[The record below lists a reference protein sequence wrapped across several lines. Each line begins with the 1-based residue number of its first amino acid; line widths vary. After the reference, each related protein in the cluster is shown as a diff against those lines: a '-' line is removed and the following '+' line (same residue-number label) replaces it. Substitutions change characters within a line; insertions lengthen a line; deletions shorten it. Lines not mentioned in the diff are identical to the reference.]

1 MRRQDKLK
9 VIMEANQRLEEK
21 FLNEKAIGFKTAG
34 DNRDKDTGSEKTK
47 LGFNPSKDLE
57 DKIIS
62 LMIKLKAMSEKGE
75 SGEKDTA
82 MRKLNDLAKKYGI
95 NTSNLGAKSSKLG
108 FKFSWENGDYDI
120 KDITKEVNK
129 LN

>member
-1 MRRQDKLK
+1 MRKQDKYK
-9 VIMEANQRLEEK
+9 VILEANQKLEEK

-34 DNRDKDTGSEKTK
+34 DNRDKDTGSERTK
-47 LGFNPSKDLE
+47 LGFKPSKDLE

-62 LMIKLKAMSEKGE
+62 LMIKLKSMSEKGE

-95 NTSNLGAKSSKLG
+95 NTTNLGTKGSKLG
-108 FKFSWENGDYDI
+108 FKFSWENGDYDV
-120 KDITKEVNK
+120 KDITKEINK
-129 LN
+129 LK

>member
-1 MRRQDKLK
+1 MKRRDKLK
-9 VIMEANQRLEEK
+9 VIQEANQRLEEK

-34 DNRDKDTGSEKTK
+34 DNRDKETSSERGK
-47 LGFNPSKDLE
+47 LGFKPSKDLE

-62 LMIKLKAMSEKGE
+62 LMIKLKAMAEKGE

-82 MRKLNDLAKKYGI
+82 MKKLNDLAKKYGI
-95 NTSNLGAKSSKLG
+95 STKNLGEKSSKVG

-120 KDITKEVNK
+120 EDITKEVNK